1 MFGKKAKQIKEQAAL
16 IAQMEAKIEDLTHQ
30 NERLSEKVDEYVAKE
45 ILIARTLTDA
55 NAQAEK
61 MVSEAQREAGDL
73 LEQSQQ
79 NAEQAR
85 RDAEILVDDAYKN
98 ARDIVKSAETESA
111 KKLEDTREQINS
123 YVGLLNQY
131 DAIVQD
137 NIRRAQENAKMFA
150 QLSEELHAAIPQIL
164 TPEGNLI
171 GAAKEEFFA
180 GAAEEKQDNEAAETE
195 TASEEKL
202 WTVSEVA
209 AEESGEVS
217 HVDAIIDQI
226 LGASGVKV

>member
-16 IAQMEAKIEDLTHQ
+16 IAQMQAKIDDLTHQ

-55 NAQAEK
+55 NAQAEQV
-61 MVSEAQREAGDL
+61 VSEAQREAGDI
-73 LEQSQQ
+73 LEQSQM

-98 ARDIVKSAETESA
+98 ARDIVKTAENESA

-123 YVGLLNQY
+123 YVGLLEQY
-131 DAIVQD
+131 DAVVQE
-137 NIRRAQENAKMFA
+137 NIRRAQESAKAFA

-164 TPEGNLI
+164 TPEGTLI
-171 GAAKEEFFA
+171 GEPKAAVREEPEGA
-180 GAAEEKQDNEAAETE
+180 EENQPESEPAAEEKI
-195 TASEEKL
+195 

-209 AEESGEVS
+209 ADQGGEVS

-226 LGASGVKV
+226 LGASGVEV